1 MAVTIPFVTQF
12 NGKGIQRAIKE
23 FKTLNNNVDRAR
35 FLTRRLLIPAT
46 VALGAATTV
55 LAKQL
60 LDAAMAAAKDE
71 ASQKLLTTALQK
83 SAGATDTF
91 IELNSKF
98 IDSLQRASGIAD
110 DELRPAMAN
119 LSRATGDVTT
129 AQELLALAVDVSA
142 GSGKSLEEVQQI
154 LIAAMFGNYKGL
166 KSLGI
171 EFESTG
177 NKTKDFQLIQEKLA
191 QLFGGAAAAKAQT
204 FEGMLARLRIAYE
217 EIVERI
223 GYAVLPYLQRFADFV
238 LKAVVPAIEQFIASL
253 SGGRGVKGAFEDAIA
268 AAGPWGQ
275 SLISII
281 GKVTDAILTMVYNLI
296 IAYET
301 FVAIQ
306 TALKALAGGLKTAAF
321 DFGKVIG
328 AAVAAREVRML
339 RDESAAYF
347 ASLAANMPTL
357 EAFRQTQAGAVHTLG
372 QTADQLERIAQKSKD
387 GLPDLDLFGAGVD
400 KVAQRAEKMADA
412 LRDKMAAALDDAKE
426 KLQDAQR
433 AFDDFKGG
441 VATAISGVVNFG
453 DAAQYSA
460 ERGGVTFFDA
470 LEMQAN
476 KAKEFGSLVDRLLA
490 AGLSRDALQQVL
502 DAGQV
507 AGSAI
512 AKVLLE
518 SSENVLRA
526 NKLVEETQQIAD
538 AIAQNAAAKFYQ
550 AGIDNA
556 NAYLAGVQEAMKKA
570 EGLLKR
576 VGIKPADIKG
586 IGAGFDNTVARL
598 AQPVATN
605 TGMGSP
611 IVPSNTSV
619 VVNTVTAPANLGD
632 IIVDALRDYNRRS
645 GPLQLAIE

>member
-23 FKTLNNNVDRAR
+23 FKSLNSNVDRAR

-60 LDAAMAAAKDE
+60 FDAAMAAAKDE
-71 ASQKLLTTALQK
+71 ASQKLLATSLQK

-98 IDSLQRASGIAD
+98 IDSLQRATGVAD

-119 LSRATGDVTT
+119 LSRSTGDITE
-129 AQELLALAVDVSA
+129 AQKLLTLAIDVSA

-154 LIAAMFGNYKGL
+154 LIAAMAGNYKGL
-166 KSLGI
+166 KTLGI
-171 EFESTG
+171 QFESTG
-177 NKTKDFQLIQEKLA
+177 DKTKDFQTVVQKLSD
-191 QLFGGAAAAKAQT
+191 LFGGAAKTKAET

-223 GYAVLPYLQRFADFV
+223 GYAVLPYLQKFADFV
-238 LKAVVPAIEQFIASL
+238 LKAVVPAVEQFIASL
-253 SGGRGVKGAFEDAIA
+253 SGGRGVKGAFEDSIA
-268 AAGPWGQ
+268 AAGPFGKT
-275 SLISII
+275 LIDTISKI
-281 GKVTDAILTMVYNLI
+281 TNATLTMVYNLI
-296 IAYET
+296 VAYET

-306 TALKALAGGLKTAAF
+306 TAIKALSGGLKTAAF
-321 DFGKVIG
+321 DFSKVLG
-328 AAVAAREVRML
+328 AAAAAYEVRQL
-339 RDESAAYF
+339 RDNSDAYF
-347 ASLAANMPTL
+347 ESLKANLPTL

-372 QTADQLERIAQKSKD
+372 QTADQLERVAEKSTIVT
-387 GLPDLDLFGAGVD
+387 PTLDTTGAAID

-412 LRDKMAAALDDAKE
+412 LRDRMAAALDDAKQ
-426 KLQDAQR
+426 KLEDAQQ

-441 VATAISGVVNFG
+441 VASAINGVVNFG

-470 LEMQAN
+470 LEMQAQ
-476 KAKEFGSLVDRLLA
+476 KAKDFGGLIDKLLA
-490 AGLSRDALQQVL
+490 AGLSRDALQQVI
-502 DAGQV
+502 DAGV
-507 AGSAI
+507 EAGSFI
-512 AKVLLE
+512 AKKLLE

-526 NKLVEETQQIAD
+526 NTLVEETQKIAD
-538 AIAQNAAAKFYQ
+538 TIAQNAAAKFYQ

-556 NAYLAGVQEAMKKA
+556 QAYLAGVQEAMQKA
-570 EGLLKR
+570 QGLLKR

-586 IGAGFDNTVARL
+586 IGAGFDNTIARL

-605 TGMGSP
+605 TGMSNDV
-611 IVPSNTSV
+611 IPSNTSV

-632 IIVDALRDYNRRS
+632 VIVDALRDYNRRS
-645 GPLQLAIE
+645 GPLQIAIE